1 MVETFNEF
9 ETASFLVYGETKHG
23 KSSLLSTMPTPGV
36 ILDDEGKWQFF
47 QGRPNP
53 NRKTEAHPNGE
64 PFRLKLWRPTE
75 PPPKNDGTWDFAIVK
90 VTSASVLAQAMP
102 WIDRNDHPFVSIGL
116 DSLTVGQEQGIEA
129 LRKVDEDFRIQ
140 DWGAIRRRVLSDTSR
155 IMTRVSDPANPLRVF
170 AATAHSTFKD
180 GKHRPAM
187 QGSIQGRL
195 PFSFDSIMFM
205 KKALKAAEK
214 PADGSAPDDAVSVF
228 RALVKT
234 HPSYVTGS
242 NFEDRFDRLF
252 YDNPNLTQIMRLIF
266 PATATTKG

>member
-1 MVETFNEF
+1 MTEVFNEL

-23 KSSLLSTMPTPGV
+23 KSSLLATMPTPGV

-53 NRKTEAHPNGE
+53 NRDGE
-64 PFRLKLWRPTE
+64 PFRLKLWRPSE
-75 PPPKNDGTWDFAIVK
+75 APPENDGTWDFAIVK
-90 VTSASVLAQAMP
+90 VTSAAVLAQTLP
-102 WIDRNDHPFVSIGL
+102 WLDRTDHPFVSIGL
-116 DSLTVGQEQGIEA
+116 DSLTIGQEQGIEA
-129 LRKVDEDFRIQ
+129 IRKVDEDFRIQ

-187 QGSIQGRL
+187 QGGIQGRL
-195 PFSFDSIMFM
+195 PFSFDAIVFM
-205 KKALKAAEK
+205 KKALKAAENGMI
-214 PADGSAPDDAVSVF
+214 ADDAPSVF

-234 HPSYVTGS
+234 HPQYVTGS
-242 NFEDRFDRLF
+242 NFEDRFDRVA
-252 YDNPNLTQIMRLIF
+252 YDNPNLTHMMRLIF
-266 PATATTKG
+266 PAAAETKG

>member
-1 MVETFNEF
+1 MTEVFNEL

-23 KSSLLSTMPTPGV
+23 KSSLLATMPTPGV

-53 NRKTEAHPNGE
+53 NRKTKAHPNGE
-64 PFRLKLWRPTE
+64 PFRLKLWNPAQA
-75 PPPKNDGTWDFAIVK
+75 PPENDGTWDFAIVK
-90 VTSASVLAQAMP
+90 VTSASVLAQALP
-102 WIDRNDHPFVSIGL
+102 WLDRHDHPFVSIGL

-187 QGSIQGRL
+187 QGGIQGRL
-195 PFSFDSIMFM
+195 PFSFDAIVFM
-205 KKALKAAEK
+205 KKALEK
-214 PADGSAPDDAVSVF
+214 NEQGMIADDAASVF

-234 HPSYVTGS
+234 HPAYVTGS
-242 NFEDRFDRLF
+242 NFEDRFDRAA
-252 YDNPNLTQIMRLIF
+252 YDNPNLTTIMRMIF
-266 PATATTKG
+266 PAPAVTKG